1 MKMQQHTGE
10 HIVSGLVHKRFG
22 YQNVGFHLGSEDC
35 TMDFNGEITKEEIR
49 EIEWEANRAV
59 VRNLEVEVAYPD
71 QKVLQTLVYRSK
83 IEIEGQVR
91 IVTIPEYDVC
101 ACCAPHVKQTGEIG
115 QIRLTG
121 VQRYKGGV
129 RVTMLCGFRAL
140 EDYRRKAEST
150 GCISSALCVKEEDV
164 AQGVEKLKN
173 DCTEWK
179 QRYAQLKRDML
190 AIRAER
196 MAGQPKDVIVF
207 ADDLE
212 GEELRILMNLV
223 LDHGKRLCAVFGGD
237 EEHGFRYVIGSRIL
251 DMRPLAK
258 ELNETFHGRGGGKP
272 EMVQGS
278 VQGNESEMRAWIH
291 EKAREMNG

>member
-1 MKMQQHTGE
+1 
-10 HIVSGLVHKRFG
+10 
-22 YQNVGFHLGSEDC
+22 
-35 TMDFNGEITKEEIR
+35 
-49 EIEWEANRAV
+49 
-59 VRNLEVEVAYPD
+59 
-71 QKVLQTLVYRSK
+71 
-83 IEIEGQVR
+83 
-91 IVTIPEYDVC
+91 
-101 ACCAPHVKQTGEIG
+101 
-115 QIRLTG
+115 
-121 VQRYKGGV
+121 
-129 RVTMLCGFRAL
+129 
-140 EDYRRKAEST
+140 
-150 GCISSALCVKEEDV
+150 
-164 AQGVEKLKN
+164 
-173 DCTEWK
+173 
-179 QRYAQLKRDML
+179 ML

-278 VQGNESEMRAWIH
+278 VQGNESEMRAWIQ

>member
-1 MKMQQHTGE
+1 M
-10 HIVSGLVHKRFG
+10 
-22 YQNVGFHLGSEDC
+22 
-35 TMDFNGEITKEEIR
+35 
-49 EIEWEANRAV
+49 
-59 VRNLEVEVAYPD
+59 
-71 QKVLQTLVYRSK
+71 
-83 IEIEGQVR
+83 
-91 IVTIPEYDVC
+91 
-101 ACCAPHVKQTGEIG
+101 
-115 QIRLTG
+115 TG
-121 VQRYKGGV
+121 VQ
-129 RVTMLCGFRAL
+129 TCAL
-140 EDYRRKAEST
+140 P
-150 GCISSALCVKEEDV
+150 ICVKEEDV

-196 MAGQPKDVIVF
+196 LAGQSEDVIVF

-223 LDHGKRLCAVFGGD
+223 LDHGKRICAAFGGD

-278 VQGNESEMRAWIH
+278 VQGNESEMRAWIQERLYSRRLLMFLMVIH
-291 EKAREMNG
+291 RKLFRKELWNRQNGSCSLRLSIRLLMSMITNTVLIYIY

>member
-1 MKMQQHTGE
+1 MYFFC
-10 HIVSGLVHKRFG
+10 S
-22 YQNVGFHLGSEDC
+22 
-35 TMDFNGEITKEEIR
+35 
-49 EIEWEANRAV
+49 
-59 VRNLEVEVAYPD
+59 
-71 QKVLQTLVYRSK
+71 
-83 IEIEGQVR
+83 
-91 IVTIPEYDVC
+91 VC
-101 ACCAPHVKQTGEIG
+101 ERRRRGA
-115 QIRLTG
+115 
-121 VQRYKGGV
+121 GG
-129 RVTMLCGFRAL
+129 R
-140 EDYRRKAEST
+140 
-150 GCISSALCVKEEDV
+150 
-164 AQGVEKLKN
+164 KLKN

-196 MAGQPKDVIVF
+196 LAGQSEDVIVF

-223 LDHGKRLCAVFGGD
+223 LDHGKRICAAFGGD

-278 VQGNESEMRAWIH
+278 VQGNESEMRAWIQ

>member
-1 MKMQQHTGE
+1 M
-10 HIVSGLVHKRFG
+10 S
-22 YQNVGFHLGSEDC
+22 
-35 TMDFNGEITKEEIR
+35 
-49 EIEWEANRAV
+49 
-59 VRNLEVEVAYPD
+59 
-71 QKVLQTLVYRSK
+71 
-83 IEIEGQVR
+83 
-91 IVTIPEYDVC
+91 

-196 MAGQPKDVIVF
+196 LAGQSEDVIVF

-258 ELNETFHGRGGGKP
+258 ELNETFHGRGGGKS
-272 EMVQGS
+272 EMVQGR
-278 VQGNESEMRAWIH
+278 VQGNESEMRAWIQ
-291 EKAREMNG
+291 EKARKMNG